1 VTDVAVQHA
10 GDLGATRELVDIR
23 TASFILTKVDVERRE
38 LCDVLVASEV
48 DFHSTYVG
56 GSRRLID
63 GLPGDERIEAL
74 EVAVTD
80 GVTD

>member
-1 VTDVAVQHA
+1 MWWPDDRAW
-10 GDLGATRELVDIR
+10 
-23 TASFILTKVDVERRE
+23 
-38 LCDVLVASEV
+38 CVASEV

-63 GLPGDERIEAL
+63 GLLGDERIEAL